1 MPQTQ
6 EKPLR
11 KLRVVEISSSAPAA
25 ACGRHQLD
33 HTDLGVHKNAG
44 FPYVFQHSNLLAE
57 QASARLGQ
65 HSRTLLCTALNLND
79 EEINR
84 LFASGVSGENGNG
97 SKQLKQLKP
106 ANNLKKIISNNDR

>member
-11 KLRVVEISSSAPAA
+11 ELRVVEISSSAPAA
-25 ACGRHQLD
+25 GCGRHQLD
-33 HTDLGVHKNAG
+33 HPDLGVHKNAG
-44 FPYVFQHSNLLAE
+44 FPYAFQHSNLLAE

-65 HSRTLLCTALNLND
+65 HSRTLQRTALNLND

-84 LFASGVSGENGNG
+84 LFASGASGENGNG